1 MSIIVDGNTL
11 TNAGYAYFNGNPV
24 NKIYARCGYNAPVL
38 VWQRC
43 VPVSCSVV
51 NACPPAGYVVCRN
64 YLLKS
69 TLEDMTNEYSYFYR
83 NIDSLKEPITF
94 QKVYEVCWSDG
105 SKTTKCETATA
116 TACWLSK
123 GDYDAL
129 SDVKQ
134 SAYAL
139 GAFYWL
145 ENGQSPFD
153 YPFVCSN
160 GTMGTHDSEEG
171 AYYRVRLGYKYM

>member
-1 MSIIVDGNTL
+1 MPIIVGGNSL
-11 TNAGYAYFNGNPV
+11 SNAGYAYFNGNPV
-24 NKIYARCGYNAPVL
+24 NKICAKYGYNAPVL

-51 NACPPAGYVVCRN
+51 TACPPAGYVVCRN

-69 TLEDMTNEYSYFYR
+69 TLEPQTNSYSYFY
-83 NIDSLKEPITF
+83 NNKDSLTEPITF

-105 SKTTKCETATA
+105 SVTTKCETSSA

-139 GAFYWL
+139 GSFYWL
-145 ENGQSPFD
+145 ENGRDSP
-153 YPFVCSN
+153 YYYVCNN
-160 GTMGTHDSEEG
+160 GTCNHHDVGEDYYG
-171 AYYRVRLGYKYM
+171 ARLGYKYM